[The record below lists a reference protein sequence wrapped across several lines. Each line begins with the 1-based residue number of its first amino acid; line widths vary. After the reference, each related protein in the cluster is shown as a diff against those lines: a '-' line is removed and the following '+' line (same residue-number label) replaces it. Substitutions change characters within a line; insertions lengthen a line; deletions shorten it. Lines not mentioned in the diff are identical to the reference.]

1 MLKKATPAATSA
13 PTLRRAAPAPVA
25 APVEEPTEDQL
36 FDENGEPIEEQQYE
50 ESGED
55 GAIEDNEDAMNE
67 EAVEEA
73 PAAPVKPALRP
84 ALKPAP
90 AAKPGLKAAAPA
102 AKPGLKAA
110 APAAKPTP
118 AAKPA
123 AKPAVKPAGVKP
135 AVANPPKAAQPGLKL
150 GTNKTTAPAAEMIS
164 YTVSVPPSSS
174 SKTQLSY
181 DLTIPANWLPAAA
194 RGRMKRD
201 DLARIFNAAVAMEF
215 GAEQTLDAAQRLLSV
230 FEAVFSTVTEEYSV
244 FFAGAMFRPVLQAE
258 RVYPSRGQA
267 AEFFS
272 GHILPEHSRVKYDR
286 NVTNVMAQPFVYGED
301 GTAQY
306 VDKEELNRVLQE
318 NGVSL
323 APTLGRGAA
332 EDAE

>member
-1 MLKKATPAATSA
+1 
-13 PTLRRAAPAPVA
+13 
-25 APVEEPTEDQL
+25 
-36 FDENGEPIEEQQYE
+36 
-50 ESGED
+50 
-55 GAIEDNEDAMNE
+55 
-67 EAVEEA
+67 
-73 PAAPVKPALRP
+73 
-84 ALKPAP
+84 
-90 AAKPGLKAAAPA
+90 
-102 AKPGLKAA
+102 
-110 APAAKPTP
+110 
-118 AAKPA
+118 
-123 AKPAVKPAGVKP
+123 
-135 AVANPPKAAQPGLKL
+135 
-150 GTNKTTAPAAEMIS
+150 
-164 YTVSVPPSSS
+164 
-174 SKTQLSY
+174 
-181 DLTIPANWLPAAA
+181 
-194 RGRMKRD
+194 MKRD